1 MRDYFT
7 KKEQMIIL
15 IIAFSVVLFVGLKMT
30 INGIIGNREETIDLL
45 IDDEKKEIDDISHE
59 EDEIQDTIIMV
70 HISGQVYNP
79 GIIEL
84 ELGARVIDAVESA
97 GGLKKDADI
106 DRINLARKLS
116 DEEKIYVP
124 KIGEEDLQGIDID
137 SQEGA
142 TTIDGKININRCSKE
157 ELITLPGI
165 GEVIAGRIIEYR
177 DSNRFEKI
185 EDLMNVS
192 GIGAKKFDG
201 LKDLITT
208 D

>member
-1 MRDYFT
+1 MRGYFT
-7 KKEQMIIL
+7 KKEQIIIL

-137 SQEGA
+137 SKEGA
-142 TTIDGKININRCSKE
+142 NRIDGKININRCSKE
-157 ELITLPGI
+157 
-165 GEVIAGRIIEYR
+165 
-177 DSNRFEKI
+177 
-185 EDLMNVS
+185 
-192 GIGAKKFDG
+192 
-201 LKDLITT
+201 
-208 D
+208 

>member
-1 MRDYFT
+1 MRGYFT
-7 KKEQMIIL
+7 KKEQIIIL

-30 INGIIGNREETIDLL
+30 INGIIGNREEPIDLL

-84 ELGARVIDAVESA
+84 ELGARVIDAVELA
-97 GGLKKDADI
+97 GGLKKDADM

-116 DEEKIYVP
+116 DEEKIYIP

>member
-1 MRDYFT
+1 MRGYFT